1 MPEIFN
7 AEKKKTDKKKEKVS
21 VREGVKK
28 EEKGVSS
35 SEVYEKLKSQSRSGT
50 WNAFAIAPQ
59 NVRFETQEPEED
71 VILMLR
77 QHPIVNVGWVL
88 IAILLLLTPTMG
100 GLLPFDILPVRFQV
114 MTVIGWYLL
123 VTAFIFHKF
132 LDWYFNVYIVTDE
145 RMVDIDFYGLGYRDL
160 TVAKLKNIEDIN
172 FTQAGGMAAMF
183 NYGDVYVQTAGEKRE
198 FDFVRVP
205 EPGKVV
211 DIIYQLLQ
219 EEELEELEGRLR

>member
-1 MPEIFN
+1 MPEIFDAEN
-7 AEKKKTDKKKEKVS
+7 NKPDKREEKVRSDKSEKKTKK
-21 VREGVKK
+21 R
-28 EEKGVSS
+28 VSS
-35 SEVYEKLKSQSRSGT
+35 SEVYKKLKDQSRSGT
-50 WNAFAIAPQ
+50 WNSFAVAPP
-59 NVRFETQEPEED
+59 NVRFETQEDEED

-88 IAILLLLTPTMG
+88 LAILLLLAPMVG
-100 GLLPFDILPVRFQV
+100 GLLPFDVLPVRFQV

-123 VTAFIFHKF
+123 VTAFVLQKF

-160 TVAKLKNIEDIN
+160 TVAKLKSIEDIN
-172 FTQAGGMAAMF
+172 FTQAGGMAAIF
-183 NYGDVYVQTAGEKRE
+183 NYGDVYVQTAGERRE

-211 DIIYQLLQ
+211 DIMYQLLQ